1 MSPILKIKE
10 NTQTLICGK
19 AGSGKTNML
28 MNYII
33 LHDGIFDNIYV
44 CSDSPDEP
52 LYELLKSYGDN
63 IKVLRPDSF
72 PEIDEFEYTSS
83 HNSPKYLIVFDCVN
97 TTNKNNHRKIASYI
111 CDGRGKNMT
120 IMYLSHIYSGTEVL
134 FRQLDNL
141 ILLSD
146 LCKRDIRAICSDYVP
161 EFHPNKDNFKS
172 LDFIKID
179 SYRLYTCHE
188 LNSILTKQFLEYI
201 NSEKN
206 KLSNI

>member
-44 CSDSPDEP
+44 CCDSPDEP

-83 HNSPKYLIVFDCVN
+83 HNSPKYLIVQAGTRVIVRYVFYYFLAYSSVLWTVMYSSVIHLLLQLQPYPESLHILITFIQSIQKTKN
-97 TTNKNNHRKIASYI
+97 TTFYFSFLQNFFPIAPWYFGLNTWYI
-111 CDGRGKNMT
+111 HHVH
-120 IMYLSHIYSGTEVL
+120 L
-134 FRQLDNL
+134 
-141 ILLSD
+141 
-146 LCKRDIRAICSDYVP
+146 
-161 EFHPNKDNFKS
+161 
-172 LDFIKID
+172 
-179 SYRLYTCHE
+179 
-188 LNSILTKQFLEYI
+188 
-201 NSEKN
+201 
-206 KLSNI
+206 